1 MPHMKIQADRVEYAD
16 VQKLRE
22 LYRQEL
28 NCQIIRDSF
37 LSRGLADPYLL
48 QVDGRVGGYGAL
60 SNKYDKGRIVEFH
73 TLPYVRSAALP
84 MFRELLAA
92 SQATHIEAQTNAPLM
107 MLMLVDCATNLIVE
121 KVLFRDAFVTN
132 LTSPGGQFRQ
142 ATSQDFPS
150 LPEPSGDWVIETDG
164 RLVAWG
170 GFLTH
175 YNPPYSDLYMEAAE
189 PARRKGF
196 GSFLLQEIKK
206 KCYEAGLK
214 PAARC
219 NADNPASR
227 RTLEKAGMLP
237 CGHLLF
243 GEVKSKNG

>member
-1 MPHMKIQADRVEYAD
+1 MKIQADRAEYAD

-37 LSRGLADPYLL
+37 LARGLADPYLI
-48 QVDGRVGGYGAL
+48 QVDGRIAGYGAI

-73 TLPYVRSAALP
+73 TLPHVRSAALQ

-92 SQATHIEAQTNAPLM
+92 SKATHVEAQTNAPLM
-107 MLMLVDCATNLIVE
+107 MLMLIDCATNVTAE
-121 KVLFRDAFVTN
+121 KVLFRDAFITN
-132 LTSPGGQFRQ
+132 LASPGGQFRP
-142 ATSQDFPS
+142 ATPQDFRDQ
-150 LPEPSGDWVIETDG
+150 PEPGGDWVIELDG
-164 RLVAWG
+164 KLVAWG

-175 YNPPYSDLYMEAAE
+175 YNPPYGDLYMEVAQ
-189 PARRKGF
+189 PTRQQGF
-196 GSFLLQEIKK
+196 GSFLLQEVKK

-219 NADNPASR
+219 NADNAGSR

>member
-1 MPHMKIQADRVEYAD
+1 MFVRMMP
-16 VQKLRE
+16 
-22 LYRQEL
+22 
-28 NCQIIRDSF
+28 
-37 LSRGLADPYLL
+37 
-48 QVDGRVGGYGAL
+48 GA
-60 SNKYDKGRIVEFH
+60 G
-73 TLPYVRSAALP
+73 
-84 MFRELLAA
+84 ELLV
-92 SQATHIEAQTNAPLM
+92 
-107 MLMLVDCATNLIVE
+107 MLVIFGVVAFWIWMLVDCATNLIVE

-237 CGHLLF
+237 CGHLLLARSSLRTVKRFF
-243 GEVKSKNG
+243 GFFLPPP